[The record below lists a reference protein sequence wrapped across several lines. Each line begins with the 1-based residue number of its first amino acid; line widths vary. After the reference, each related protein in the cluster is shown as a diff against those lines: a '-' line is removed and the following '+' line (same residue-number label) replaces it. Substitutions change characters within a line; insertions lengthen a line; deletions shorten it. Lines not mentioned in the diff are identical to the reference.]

1 MSDRNPVSGTT
12 NVGDSVGLTEG
23 FTEEGCAVGLIR
35 DQILDWKILHLRVDR
50 INMKCQI
57 DWVG

>member
-12 NVGDSVGLTEG
+12 NVGDSVGNTEG

-35 DQILDWKILHLRVDR
+35 DQILRLEDSPFED
-50 INMKCQI
+50 
-57 DWVG
+57 